1 MSSRRFSD
9 RTHSKWALFSG
20 FTGSLVGSNVCALF
34 FTIRRDY
41 CRPAGLEEARNE
53 NCTFFL
59 GYRITELPHH
69 DLFVLFCFNLLGPT
83 TQRIKT
89 LGSNRK
95 LKLTGERVGDTL
107 NAQPN
112 RPAVRKGSSCLFK
125 HYSRKSHTQ
134 HQQQMNTPA
143 SKCGLLNRVLLASA
157 GRTCL

>member
-1 MSSRRFSD
+1 MSSRWFSD
-9 RTHSKWALFSG
+9 RSHSKWTLFSG

-34 FTIRRDY
+34 STIRRDC

-95 LKLTGERVGDTL
+95 LKLTGERVGYLKCTT
-107 NAQPN
+107 QPN
-112 RPAVRKGSSCLFK
+112 CCEKGVVLSFQTLLSKITHSTPTANEYSSQQMWFAQQGSSCL
-125 HYSRKSHTQ
+125 S
-134 HQQQMNTPA
+134 
-143 SKCGLLNRVLLASA
+143 
-157 GRTCL
+157 

>member
-1 MSSRRFSD
+1 MFAHFFS
-9 RTHSKWALFSG
+9 
-20 FTGSLVGSNVCALF
+20 
-34 FTIRRDY
+34 TIRRVC

-53 NCTFFL
+53 NCTLFL

-95 LKLTGERVGDTL
+95 LKLTGERVGYLKCTT
-107 NAQPN
+107 QPN
-112 RPAVRKGSSCLFK
+112 CCEKGVVLSFQTLLSK
-125 HYSRKSHTQ
+125 ITHSTTTANEYS
-134 HQQQMNTPA
+134 A

-157 GRTCL
+157 REDLLGAGLGGKHYRPS